1 MTGSGVTFAKD
12 EVLVL
17 LGAGASVDVGIPHS
31 AEMVRQIEAA
41 LEGDWKDYKEL
52 YNYIRSAIFYATA
65 SAGHMRMMLPTT
77 LSAL

>member
-1 MTGSGVTFAKD
+1 M
-12 EVLVL
+12 L

-41 LEGDWKDYKEL
+41 LDGDWKDYKEL